1 MERVFGDEDY
11 RVVEDLLRK
20 YRNGG
25 DTEDLG
31 ILLEKIKPLVIST
44 CRHYFGFYNEDLL
57 QSGAVCCIE
66 SIQKFDFGIKNIR
79 YLGYQKEKLEFFY
92 LGLKRETAK
101 ISTKEVFSGV
111 DGSYLL
117 EDSGYTERGYDIVE
131 CQSFLNVL
139 NEKERYIIEK
149 NIFHEES
156 LLDISK
162 TLGISYDYAKELKRK
177 AISKL
182 RKLSKNTYYEEGA

>member
-1 MERVFGDEDY
+1 MERGFGEEDY
-11 RVVEDLLRK
+11 RMVEDLLRK
-20 YRNGG
+20 YRSGG
-25 DTEDLG
+25 DPDDLE
-31 ILLEKIKPLVIST
+31 LLLKKIKPLIIGT
-44 CRHYFGFYNEDLL
+44 CKHYFGFYNEDLL

-66 SIQKFDFGIKNIR
+66 SIQKFDFGFENIR

-92 LGLKRETAK
+92 LALKRETVK
-101 ISTKEVFSGV
+101 SSSREVFAGV

-117 EDSGYTERGYDIVE
+117 EDSAYDEKGYDHVE
-131 CQSFLNVL
+131 LESLLGGL

-149 NIFHEES
+149 NIFHQES
-156 LLDISK
+156 LVDISK

-182 RKLSKNTYYEEGA
+182 RRLSQNTYYREGA

>member
-1 MERVFGDEDY
+1 MERVFGEEDY
-11 RVVEDLLRK
+11 RIVEDLLRK
-20 YRNGG
+20 YRSGG
-25 DTEDLG
+25 DPEDLAL
-31 ILLEKIKPLVIST
+31 LLEKIKPLIIGT
-44 CRHYFGFYNEDLL
+44 CKHYFGFYNEDLL

-66 SIQKFDFGIKNIR
+66 SIQKFDFGFENIR

-92 LGLKRETAK
+92 LALKRETVKA
-101 ISTKEVFSGV
+101 SSREVFVGV

-117 EDSGYTERGYDIVE
+117 EDSAYDEKGYDKVE
-131 CQSFLNVL
+131 LESWLGRL

-162 TLGISYDYAKELKRK
+162 ILGISYDYAKELKRK
-177 AISKL
+177 AISKM
-182 RKLSKNTYYEEGA
+182 RKLSQNTYYKEGA